1 MFSNYYITL
10 LLLVF
15 VFFMFSFYSLFFF
28 FFFFL
33 MIRRPPRSTLS
44 SSSAASDVYKRQVQR
59 HASHPRAP
67 LERKKL
73 CLGVTPPVLASSGGY
88 EMMQLPTA
96 AFTAPRTMR
105 SPCGPPPPPLG

>member
-44 SSSAASDVYKRQVQR
+44 SSSAASDVYKRQFQPTSKFATR
-59 HASHPRAP
+59 IAAKISLSAATRIASTSTARKKETMFGCHTPRAGI
-67 LERKKL
+67 
-73 CLGVTPPVLASSGGY
+73 LGGL
-88 EMMQLPTA
+88 
-96 AFTAPRTMR
+96 
-105 SPCGPPPPPLG
+105 